1 MHWFR
6 YSVIW
11 SDCILSNIAF
21 SLFLMWRYAIFK
33 LFRLLIFCFIGKISV
48 KLRCLIFLD
57 IWRLQGKTIQH
68 STSFLKWLDRMLKH
82 ISNDLHMH
90 RTDSLHSGQIHC
102 SCIDQHG
109 GISWKTCVWLPVP
122 ELSTETA
129 LATFSLG
136 IAMTCI
142 RIRLETIS
150 VVLAMTSDTQS
161 CFCLPASQ
169 ITAMLS
175 KPSQVPWGPQKDN
188 SQKWVFDLVKASNH
202 RDRLLTRLL
211 DLRDH
216 IQLHRPYGE
225 PLYYEGCKTREHWK
239 NSQTTLKSLFARKF
253 AWTIALSKEIKSK

>member
-1 MHWFR
+1 MI
-6 YSVIW
+6 YI
-11 SDCILSNIAF
+11 CT
-21 SLFLMWRYAIFK
+21 
-33 LFRLLIFCFIGKISV
+33 RLTVSI
-48 KLRCLIFLD
+48 
-57 IWRLQGKTIQH
+57 H
-68 STSFLKWLDRMLKH
+68 
-82 ISNDLHMH
+82 
-90 RTDSLHSGQIHC
+90 GQIHC

-109 GISWKTCVWLPVP
+109 GISWKTRVWLPVP

-150 VVLAMTSDTQS
+150 VVLAMTSDSQS

-169 ITAMLS
+169 IKAMLS
-175 KPSQVPWGPQKDN
+175 KLCQVPWGPQKDN

-202 RDRLLTRLL
+202 GDRLLTRLL

-216 IQLHRPYGE
+216 IQLHRPYRE
-225 PLYYEGCKTREHWK
+225 PLYYEGCKIREHWK

-253 AWTIALSKEIKSK
+253 A